1 MTFSSSKVLKM
12 EAYDAAV
19 LSYALATAA
28 SKIKPGLLGI
38 APNIPARLATTTTA
52 PPPPP
57 QTTATEESLTPPSKE
72 VETAVSVANAADSSD
87 SAPKLEQLLSSL
99 EQNVINKS
107 TVQLSQLMEICS
119 AKQNQ
124 VKCIAN

>member
-1 MTFSSSKVLKM
+1 MKSSHCSSSKVLKM

-38 APNIPARLATTTTA
+38 APNLPARITTTTA
-52 PPPPP
+52 T
-57 QTTATEESLTPPSKE
+57 TTASEESLTPPSKE
-72 VETAVSVANAADSSD
+72 TETSGGGSSNPADSD
-87 SAPKLEQLLSSL
+87 SRNYLYQLLYNL
-99 EQNVINKS
+99 EQNVINKT

-124 VKCIAN
+124 VIYHV